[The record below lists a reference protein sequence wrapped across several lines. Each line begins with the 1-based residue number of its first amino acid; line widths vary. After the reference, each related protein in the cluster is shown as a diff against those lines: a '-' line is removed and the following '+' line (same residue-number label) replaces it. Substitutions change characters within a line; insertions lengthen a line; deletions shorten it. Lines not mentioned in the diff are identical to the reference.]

1 MTAML
6 TFRDYSDI
14 KSCTLRVG
22 GGFWRAGEAQAM
34 MQMSSLTSISKSNYG
49 KPLTSQAVEER

>member
-1 MTAML
+1 ML

-22 GGFWRAGEAQAM
+22 GGAGGGTQAP

-49 KPLTSQAVEER
+49 DAAASQAVVER